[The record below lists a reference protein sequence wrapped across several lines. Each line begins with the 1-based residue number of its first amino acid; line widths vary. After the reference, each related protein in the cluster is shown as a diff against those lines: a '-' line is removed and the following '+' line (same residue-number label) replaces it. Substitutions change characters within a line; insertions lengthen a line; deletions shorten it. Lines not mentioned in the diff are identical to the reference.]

1 MSNKIQYAM
10 ELDDLKN
17 TWQKEKEELQDRIFL
32 NEKLIQDLSLDKPK
46 GVFDK
51 VVKTAILGR
60 NLALIYMILSFVF
73 AYKVYVD
80 IQLFIPLIIG
90 GLAMLFSFSQH
101 LSIER
106 PDFSQMNTIELQKS
120 ISRFR
125 IHMAKYAKY
134 DIIIVGLWFL
144 TLLPPFLKLVLRL
157 QISYVQ
163 LIPILL
169 LIVALIIVFSKDTYK
184 KWDKKL
190 RENEEQLQRII
201 DFENK

>member
-1 MSNKIQYAM
+1 M

>member
-1 MSNKIQYAM
+1 MSNKTLYTM

-17 TWQKEKEELQDRIFL
+17 TWKKEKEELQGRILL

-46 GVFDK
+46 GVYDK
-51 VVKTAILGR
+51 LVKTAILGR
-60 NLALIYMILSFVF
+60 NLALVYMILSFVF
-73 AYKVYVD
+73 AYKVSED
-80 IQLFIPLIIG
+80 IQFFIPLIIG
-90 GLAMLFSFSQH
+90 GLAMLFSFFQH

-144 TLLPPFLKLVLRL
+144 TLLPPFLKLILRL
-157 QISYVQ
+157 QISYLQ

-169 LIVALIIVFSKDTYK
+169 LIVALTIVFSKDTYK

-190 RENEEQLQRII
+190 KENEEQLQRVI
-201 DFENK
+201 DFETK